1 MVNNS
6 TNTKWT
12 TTSDLKQL
20 NTKKTTTY
28 DVGNPSPDLGQ
39 AQKCGRVNPVK
50 EIIDNLKYWSVFL
63 TFHFEY
69 YSQYFMI
76 FKQFCFV

>member
-6 TNTKWT
+6 TNTKRII
-12 TTSDLKQL
+12 TSDLKQL

-39 AQKCGRVNPVK
+39 TQKCGRVNPVK
-50 EIIDNLKYWSVFL
+50 EIIDTLKY
-63 TFHFEY
+63 
-69 YSQYFMI
+69 
-76 FKQFCFV
+76 